1 MTDDLSMQQSIQF
14 IYAFSKMHPLNYI
27 QYNSLFKALQMY
39 LDHLFDRLM
48 RQSWLQT
55 NFHATDQHED
65 IWDMRYEI
73 NLGLPEACEP
83 TSFDGHMELEYSS
96 THCSE
101 RKQRIGVRE

>member
-1 MTDDLSMQQSIQF
+1 MTDDLSMQRSVQF

-39 LDHLFDRLM
+39 LDHLFDRFM

-55 NFHATDQHED
+55 NFYATDQHV
-65 IWDMRYEI
+65 MRYEI

-83 TSFDGHMELEYSS
+83 TSFDGHVELDPATSLN
-96 THCSE
+96 TLPATV
-101 RKQRIGVRE
+101 VRENRE